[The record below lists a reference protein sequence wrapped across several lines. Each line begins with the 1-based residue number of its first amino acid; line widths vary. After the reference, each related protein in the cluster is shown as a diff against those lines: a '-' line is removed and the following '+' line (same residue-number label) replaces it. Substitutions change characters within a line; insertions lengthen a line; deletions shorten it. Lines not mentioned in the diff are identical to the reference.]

1 MLTDN
6 NKLDFSILSYN
17 SQGSGPGK
25 LEYISQL
32 LHDHDLVLLQE
43 HWLMASQFGIYSQQI
58 KDCYSHCISA
68 MSSTEILQ
76 GRPYGGCSI
85 LWKKNLVACVS
96 PISTVSKRLCAIMI
110 MMNNVSF
117 LLCNVYMP
125 TGTSASSMEEYRSVL
140 NEIKSIIL
148 NNNCIYVI
156 IGGDFNTDF
165 SKTGGNVNLLKSFI
179 EKENLKAVLDH
190 EKNKVLFT
198 YESKSNMSKSLIDHF
213 LINESLLQNV
223 DVHKSLHDVN
233 NFSDHYPISITF
245 NISAN
250 YSINVNS
257 LNAEKFCWEQAKN
270 CDLVNYKETLAKTLD
285 RINLP
290 WDALKCNDLNC
301 ANISHFSMIGNLHD
315 IIIKQC
321 VDANRDCIPTKKRG
335 DKKSI
340 PGWSE
345 YVKEAKETALFWHK
359 LWQQNGCPS
368 SGIVADVRRRTR
380 YKYHY
385 AI

>member
-32 LHDHDLVLLQE
+32 LHDHDLVLLQK

-110 MMNNVSF
+110 MMNNVSL

-140 NEIKSIIL
+140 NKIKSIIL

-165 SKTGGNVNLLKSFI
+165 SKTGGNVNQLKLFI
-179 EKENLKAVLDH
+179 EKENLKAALDH
-190 EKNKVLFT
+190 EVNKVLFT

-223 DVHKSLHDVN
+223 DVYKLLHDVN
-233 NFSDHYPISITF
+233 NFS
-245 NISAN
+245 
-250 YSINVNS
+250 VS
-257 LNAEKFCWEQAKN
+257 LSYFYNF
-270 CDLVNYKETLAKTLD
+270 
-285 RINLP
+285 
-290 WDALKCNDLNC
+290 
-301 ANISHFSMIGNLHD
+301 
-315 IIIKQC
+315 
-321 VDANRDCIPTKKRG
+321 
-335 DKKSI
+335 
-340 PGWSE
+340 
-345 YVKEAKETALFWHK
+345 
-359 LWQQNGCPS
+359 
-368 SGIVADVRRRTR
+368 
-380 YKYHY
+380 
-385 AI
+385 